1 MSAIEETRAVSV
13 QERMRRLFA
22 AGVDEVRAD
31 DWTIAEDGS
40 LYTLP
45 FGSDE
50 VRIGSIKP

>member
-1 MSAIEETRAVSV
+1 
-13 QERMRRLFA
+13 MRRLFSQ
-22 AGVDEVRAD
+22 GVNEVRRG

-50 VRIGSIKP
+50 IRIGSI